1 MAASP
6 AFPRSAESPSVGV
19 PSVHVRLTSW
29 RVYLGYGAA
38 SIPENRDIGGV
49 FADVATGARTGA
61 RTDPRSQQ
69 GFPGP

>member
-49 FADVATGARTGA
+49 FADVATGA
-61 RTDPRSQQ
+61 
-69 GFPGP
+69 